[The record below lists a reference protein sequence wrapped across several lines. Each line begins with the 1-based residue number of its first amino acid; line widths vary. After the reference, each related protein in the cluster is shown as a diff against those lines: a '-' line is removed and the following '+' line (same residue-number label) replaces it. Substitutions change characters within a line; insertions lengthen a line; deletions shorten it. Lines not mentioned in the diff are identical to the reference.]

1 MNMSGAGRS
10 ALTLVALAVVFLG
23 GITWAW
29 SQITEPFP
37 EAEETPLCTDTV
49 VSAGESV
56 RPGQVLVSVLNASG
70 RNGLA
75 GETMDGLV
83 ERGFGKGESG
93 NVSVAGAKTL
103 TAQIWTTDT
112 SNPSVMLV
120 RSYLGK
126 GVEVVEQEAATAGVT
141 VVVGERF
148 GEVTKGRKQVKAS
161 DETTVCAPALVV
173 EQSP

>member
-1 MNMSGAGRS
+1 MSLSATGRS
-10 ALTLVALAVVFLG
+10 AVTLVVLAVLFLG

-29 SQITEPFP
+29 SRVTEPFP
-37 EAEETPLCTDTV
+37 EAQETPLCTDTT
-49 VSAGESV
+49 VSAGSSV

-75 GETMDGLV
+75 GETMDALV

-103 TAQIWTTDT
+103 SAQIWTSDR
-112 SNPSVMLV
+112 SNPSVALV

-126 GVEVVEQEAATAGVT
+126 GVEIVDQEAGTAGVT

-148 GEVTKGRKQVKAS
+148 DHVTKGRKRVKATE
-161 DETTVCAPALVV
+161 ETTVCAPVLVA
-173 EQSP
+173 EETP